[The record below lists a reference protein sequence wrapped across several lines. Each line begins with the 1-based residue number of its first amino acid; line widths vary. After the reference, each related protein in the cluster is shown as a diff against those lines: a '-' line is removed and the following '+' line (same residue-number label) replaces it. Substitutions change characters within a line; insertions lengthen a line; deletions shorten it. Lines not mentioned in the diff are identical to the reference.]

1 MLKQNII
8 FLLVC
13 LLFFN
18 LGEGNAHLRSNR
30 NLTGE
35 VEEGESSVVYIST
48 SFAKIGSN
56 TLQFYTSGTSGIIL
70 SSITKV
76 ELINKFD
83 GTLKSLC
90 KEEVSECSAFS
101 TDTATITVKDS
112 EGIDQK
118 EEKEVISIQ
127 IENMMISGK

>member
-30 NLTGE
+30 NLAGE

-48 SFAKIGSN
+48 SFAKIGANS
-56 TLQFYTSGTSGIIL
+56 LQFYTSGIIL

-90 KEEVSECSAFS
+90 KEEASECSAFS